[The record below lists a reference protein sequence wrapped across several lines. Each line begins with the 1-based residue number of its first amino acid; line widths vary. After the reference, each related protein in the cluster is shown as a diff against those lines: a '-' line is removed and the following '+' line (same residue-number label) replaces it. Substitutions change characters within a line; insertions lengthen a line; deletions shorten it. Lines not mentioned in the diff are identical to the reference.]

1 MEKKKIGTVVTNS
14 LLFFLQCSSL
24 PHNIPKDV
32 SLPQQQNFGASNS
45 PVRLP
50 TLPSH
55 QNRHKLKRAQ
65 TIEFMAPVR
74 YHIPFQYPA
83 ETYYRLFLP
92 ALAPSDPLFTLLSCH
107 LAHPASTRSSSTTK
121 SLIRNALANPVSNP
135 HSNHPLRLSSVVN
148 PNHTSANAAPA
159 AHPTRTCLPV

>member
-1 MEKKKIGTVVTNS
+1 MEKKKLVQSLRTVY
-14 LLFFLQCSSL
+14 FFFYSVVLYHIIYLRMS
-24 PHNIPKDV
+24 V
-32 SLPQQQNFGASNS
+32 SLNNRTLGLQTHPYAFQ
-45 PVRLP
+45 P
-50 TLPSH
+50 LPSH
-55 QNRHKLKRAQ
+55 QNRHKLERAQ